1 MSRVFALAACFAVA
15 VSAAHASEER
25 WVFAKAR
32 DGALGYDAASVTRD
46 ATAGTAKGHTVIYSP
61 QELAWD
67 ELRYNFMVQEVVFD
81 CRKNAYRADTIV
93 LMDASKQVVEI
104 LTSEGGDWVSIDD
117 GATGLFK
124 QLVCDGAAL
133 TNSKE
138 SNDMFGA
145 LDMMKAIA
153 AP

>member
-1 MSRVFALAACFAVA
+1 MLRASLLAACFVGAA
-15 VSAAHASEER
+15 SAAHAGNEH
-25 WVFAKAR
+25 WVFAKAS
-32 DGALGYDAASVTRD
+32 DGALGYDIASITRD
-46 ATAGTAKGHTVIYSP
+46 AAAGTAKGHTVIYSP

-67 ELRYNFMVQEVVFD
+67 DLRYHFMVQEVVFD
-81 CRKNAYRADTIV
+81 CHKNTYRADTIL

-104 LTSEGGDWVSIDD
+104 LTSEGGDWAPIND
-117 GATGLFK
+117 GATVLFK

-133 TNSKE
+133 TDSKE
-138 SNDMFGA
+138 STDMFGA